1 MISIAPGTD
10 QPTDQRSSITDV
22 LEAAAR
28 RMYEAEIALHAARQS
43 QVAPGSRPPM
53 NVAPRDRRARRR
65 AHRCRTLGR
74 PGAPPGCG
82 RRSAWSRG

>member
-43 QVAPGSRPPM
+43 QVDAWVTAAYERCTARSPSTPPRS
-53 NVAPRDRRARRR
+53 PLP
-65 AHRCRTLGR
+65 H
-74 PGAPPGCG
+74 APPA
-82 RRSAWSRG
+82 RSAARMQAPIGLEQG